1 MQSTLHP
8 LVPEAWSVQQVADLL
23 HVSEDTV
30 RRLIAAHA
38 FPGAFRL
45 GRKLIRIPVTDLA
58 AYQHRKRLLAQIAER
73 EAALDVELS
82 QPIGNPDGRPDRRD
96 LSRRP
101 FANRER
107 SA

>member
-1 MQSTLHP
+1 MQSTP
-8 LVPEAWSVQQVADLL
+8 NQIVPEAWSVQQVADRL

-58 AYQHRKRLLAQIAER
+58 AYQARKRLRAQIAER
-73 EAALDVELS
+73 EADLDIELS
-82 QPIGNPDGRPDRRD
+82 RPIGDPERPDRRD
-96 LSRRP
+96 VSRRP
-101 FANRER
+101 FETR

>member
-1 MQSTLHP
+1 
-8 LVPEAWSVQQVADLL
+8 VADLL

-58 AYQHRKRLLAQIAER
+58 AYQHRARLLAQIAER

-82 QPIGNPDGRPDRRD
+82 RPIGDGRPDRRD
-96 LSRRP
+96 LRRRP
-101 FANRER
+101 FETR

>member
-1 MQSTLHP
+1 VQSTHEP
-8 LVPEAWSVQQVADLL
+8 IVPEAWSVQQVADRL

-30 RRLIAAHA
+30 RRLIAASA

-45 GRKLIRIPVTDLA
+45 GRKLIRIPVTDLQ
-58 AYQHRKRLLAQIAER
+58 AYQHRARLLAQIAHA

-82 QPIGNPDGRPDRRD
+82 RPIGDRDERPERRD
-96 LSRRP
+96 VRRRP
-101 FANRER
+101 FATR

>member
-1 MQSTLHP
+1 
-8 LVPEAWSVQQVADLL
+8 VPEAWSVQQVADRL

-30 RRLIAAHA
+30 RRLIAASA

-58 AYQHRKRLLAQIAER
+58 AYQSRMRLLAQIAER
-73 EAALDVELS
+73 EAALDIELS
-82 QPIGNPDGRPDRRD
+82 RPLADGRPERRD
-96 LSRRP
+96 VRRRP
-101 FANRER
+101 FETR